1 MIKCV
6 STVFSGS
13 WDTISV
19 ESGPVLVT
27 TLASVHAPATHY
39 NTLTPAPGYCVY
51 LNCVTAQSCCY
62 SQLRRPRLRC
72 SASRNWHRIRSHDSK
87 HSAG

>member
-39 NTLTPAPGYCVY
+39 NHINTGTRILCIFELCHGAELLLQPAEEAEAALLRVQELAPDQ
-51 LNCVTAQSCCY
+51 VT
-62 SQLRRPRLRC
+62 RL
-72 SASRNWHRIRSHDSK
+72 
-87 HSAG
+87 

>member
-39 NTLTPAPGYCVY
+39 NPLTPAPGYCVY
-51 LNCVTAQSCCY
+51 LNWVTEVLLQPAEEAEAAL
-62 SQLRRPRLRC
+62 LRVQELASDQVTRL
-72 SASRNWHRIRSHDSK
+72 
-87 HSAG
+87 